1 MNSDIVE
8 RQMCSSL
15 CFSHIERPLPYTWTA
30 SQSTAWQEGG
40 KPTSQAEDAAAL
52 GQRYTHRRGALKGP
66 LVRERGQMPPHTS
79 PAPRPCR
86 SPQDKVWKAGS
97 QTPYK
102 QMWQNHP

>member
-15 CFSHIERPLPYTWTA
+15 CFSYIERPLPYTWTA

-52 GQRYTHRRGALKGP
+52 GQRYTHRRGCPEGPSSQRKGP
-66 LVRERGQMPPHTS
+66 DATPHH
-79 PAPRPCR
+79 PC
-86 SPQDKVWKAGS
+86 S
-97 QTPYK
+97 QTMQVPTG
-102 QMWQNHP
+102 QGMEGWLSDSI